1 MGILSRYQA
10 PGTQDPAV
18 RIPAC
23 SAVAGIRA
31 HAAQACGPRNANLGW
46 LFLAPP
52 IRTLPPAFDHVVVDE
67 AQDLSVTQLRFL
79 SALAGGAPNGLF
91 FAGDLGQRIFQQPFS
106 WKSLGADVRGRSRTL
121 HITYRTPHQIRL
133 QADRLLG
140 PEVSD
145 VHGNSED
152 RTGTVSVFNGPVP
165 IIRLFKNEDQEVHAV
180 ANWLC
185 ARVAEGFPLRDMAVF
200 VRADAQIDRPR
211 AAADLAGIAYTVL
224 DGRLAALTA
233 MPGASSDAL
242 NIATMHLA
250 KGLEF
255 RAVAVMACDD

>member
-1 MGILSRYQA
+1 MPGSLTAGNPIGISSAWDARPGCPNPSVQRCGRYSSTCSASLRTEDCKPGLACLRSSHRHRLRAGA
-10 PGTQDPAV
+10 PGTA
-18 RIPAC
+18 
-23 SAVAGIRA
+23 
-31 HAAQACGPRNANLGW
+31 
-46 LFLAPP
+46 
-52 IRTLPPAFDHVVVDE
+52 PAFDHVVVDE

-180 ANWLC
+180 ANWL
-185 ARVAEGFPLRDMAVF
+185 
-200 VRADAQIDRPR
+200 
-211 AAADLAGIAYTVL
+211 
-224 DGRLAALTA
+224 
-233 MPGASSDAL
+233 
-242 NIATMHLA
+242 
-250 KGLEF
+250 
-255 RAVAVMACDD
+255 